1 MIKLFAILLAL
12 CLTFSVVN
20 SVSTEESNAMDIEYN
35 GFVLG
40 TLGTFTSTRNV
51 SGGFSAYLGAHKNNI
66 GLGILGSY
74 EIGLYNDLSDIKDD
88 RFINAYASLSYQL
101 GKSTLMF
108 SQGLSFFTI
117 EFSAWGL
124 NYYSEDVRR
133 HTTAISY
140 LYQPVGRLTFMF
152 QGKLQNGPIRWKN
165 STPINRDLVLSVGIG
180 F

>member
-1 MIKLFAILLAL
+1 MIKLFAIFLTL
-12 CLTFSVVN
+12 CFAFSIVGIVFA
-20 SVSTEESNAMDIEYN
+20 EDPNAKNIEYK

-40 TLGTFTSTRNV
+40 TLGTFTSARNV

-66 GLGILGSY
+66 GLGVLGAY

-88 RFINAYASLSYQL
+88 RFINVYATVSYQF

-108 SQGLSFFTI
+108 SQGLSFFSI
-117 EFSAWGL
+117 GFQVWGPA
-124 NYYSEDVRR
+124 YYSEDVRR

-152 QGKLQNGPIRWKN
+152 QGRLQDKALLKK
-165 STPINRDLVLSVGIG
+165 SSLINRDIMLSVGIG